1 MTLPIFK
8 PAPVQYQEITQI
20 TQIKTAPVSTS
31 YYELN
36 TVHFYII
43 IKDHFYILPCFIL
56 ATALHYFQIL

>member
-31 YYELN
+31 YYKLN
-36 TVHFYII
+36 TVYFYII
-43 IKDHFYILPCFIL
+43 IKENLKMISGWSY
-56 ATALHYFQIL
+56 